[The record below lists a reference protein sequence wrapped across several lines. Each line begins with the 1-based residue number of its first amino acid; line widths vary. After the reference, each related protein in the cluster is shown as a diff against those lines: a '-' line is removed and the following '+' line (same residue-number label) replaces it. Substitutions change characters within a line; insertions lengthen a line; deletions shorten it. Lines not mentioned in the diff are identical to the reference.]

1 MKNCS
6 RSGCSADRWLHR
18 ILSFEGGFLGA
29 YAVASRAGIFASAQT
44 GNLMSAMECLYKGE
58 GEALLFRI
66 GFAVVFSGA
75 LVLSYILKVYAG
87 KDLRGCCMFTDAA
100 ALLIMSL
107 IPETVNP
114 IVAVY
119 PLAFAASFQWGTF
132 SGSDGYNSS
141 TIFITNNL
149 EQCVW
154 GFTEYIHS
162 GNGAAREKGIYYGIT
177 LILFLAGAWLGYA
190 SVGLAGIK
198 GGLIGLIPLGAA
210 EYILKR

>member
-6 RSGCSADRWLHR
+6 RSGCSADRMLHR

-29 YAVASRAGIFASAQT
+29 YAVASRAGVFASAQT
-44 GNLMSAMECLYKGE
+44 GNLMSAMECLYKGG
-58 GEALLFRI
+58 GETLFFRI

-100 ALLIMSL
+100 ALFIMSL

-132 SGSDGYNSS
+132 SGSEGYNSS

-149 EQCVW
+149 KQCIW
-154 GFTEYIHS
+154 SFTEYIHS

-210 EYILKR
+210 KYILKR

>member
-149 EQCVW
+149 KQCVW

-162 GNGAAREKGIYYGIT
+162 GN
-177 LILFLAGAWLGYA
+177 
-190 SVGLAGIK
+190 
-198 GGLIGLIPLGAA
+198 
-210 EYILKR
+210 